1 MKIFTWQPTLTHRI
15 VACPFSPHR
24 SCRLCFWLLSL
35 PPAALRDRDYQ
46 AAWQAWKWRPTCGKP
61 SWPGHRDTKC
71 AGLKTTSLSDS
82 PPRSSPGQRGVTR
95 VGGLRTL
102 TSSSSWSCC
111 DDRAGSASNETR
123 SNRPLFV
130 GDYLLW
136 IRLKLEDRDF
146 KYKTKSDHYL
156 CHFVIFTLFSLSRS
170 LSIILLCSTSYCCIS
185 FFERR
190 LSHVN
195 NGTGWCVAHL
205 YVQTE
210 KWRKSWNMRTRK

>member
-136 IRLKLEDRDF
+136 IWIKAWRQRLQIQNQIWPLSLSF
-146 KYKTKSDHYL
+146 
-156 CHFVIFTLFSLSRS
+156 CHFHTILFISLPLYHLTLFNK
-170 LSIILLCSTSYCCIS
+170 LLLHKLFRAS
-185 FFERR
+185 
-190 LSHVN
+190 
-195 NGTGWCVAHL
+195 A
-205 YVQTE
+205 
-210 KWRKSWNMRTRK
+210 